1 VAAGRSRPRLDEP
14 LPDVITLAPDYGAQL
29 PLWGDGFGNIAW
41 QYEFDTHYHWDHGW
55 ESDEIG
61 DRWASQA
68 EDLAADVRA
77 ELGTR
82 ARLVVKLRGPG
93 S

>member
-1 VAAGRSRPRLDEP
+1 MRSG
-14 LPDVITLAPDYGAQL
+14 T
-29 PLWGDGFGNIAW
+29 DGL
-41 QYEFDTHYHWDHGW
+41 
-55 ESDEIG
+55 
-61 DRWASQA
+61 SQA

-82 ARLVVKLRGPG
+82 ARLVVKPWGMG